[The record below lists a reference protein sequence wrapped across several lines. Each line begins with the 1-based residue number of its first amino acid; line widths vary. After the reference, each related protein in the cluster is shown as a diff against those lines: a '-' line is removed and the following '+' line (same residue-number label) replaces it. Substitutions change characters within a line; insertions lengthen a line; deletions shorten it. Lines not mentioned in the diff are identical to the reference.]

1 MPEGDTIFR
10 AARTLQR
17 ALAGRV
23 VTRFDTA
30 YALLARVHDDTPI
43 TGRTIEAVEAH
54 GKHMVMRFSGDLTG
68 SDAALSRAASG
79 GPSSARLQF
88 ADAPPRVDRTMA
100 PDSVLAIRRA
110 DAGRVGGAWRGPLV
124 LRTHMRMHGS
134 WHIYRPG
141 ERWQRPPREMRIVI
155 GTADFVAVAFN
166 VPDAEFER
174 GIDVGARDA
183 IARLGPDLL
192 APDFDAAEA
201 VRRLQA
207 RGAMTIAEALLD
219 QRALAGIGNVFKSE
233 VLFEGGVEPF
243 AAVATIAEDRLAA
256 LVAIARRQLAAN
268 VAPSHGGY
276 GRRTTGRLAPS
287 EGLWVY
293 GRGGRPCRRCGTPIS
308 FAKQGVGARP
318 TYWCPTCQPGS
329 PSFHQQSRTAPGT

>member
-1 MPEGDTIFR
+1 VPEGDTIFR
-10 AARTLQR
+10 AARTLHR
-17 ALAGRV
+17 ALAGHV

-30 YALLARVHDDTPI
+30 YAPLARVHDDWPI
-43 TGRTIEAVEAH
+43 TGRTIDAVEAH
-54 GKHMVMRFSGDLTG
+54 GKHMLMRFSGDVT
-68 SDAALSRAASG
+68 
-79 GPSSARLQF
+79 
-88 ADAPPRVDRTMA
+88 T
-100 PDSVLAIRRA
+100 
-110 DAGRVGGAWRGPLV
+110 AGRVGGAWRGPLA

-141 ERWQRPPREMRIVI
+141 ERWQRPPREMRIVV

-174 GIDVGARDA
+174 SGDVGARDA
-183 IARLGPDLL
+183 IAALGPDLL
-192 APDFDAAEA
+192 APDFDPAEA

-243 AAVATIAEDRLAA
+243 ATVSTLTGDRLAA

-268 VAPSHGGY
+268 VGPSQGGH

-293 GRGGRPCRRCGTPIS
+293 GRGGRPCRRCGTPIA
-308 FAKQGVGARP
+308 FAKPGVGARP
-318 TYWCPTCQPGS
+318 TYWCPRCQ
-329 PSFHQQSRTAPGT
+329 TA